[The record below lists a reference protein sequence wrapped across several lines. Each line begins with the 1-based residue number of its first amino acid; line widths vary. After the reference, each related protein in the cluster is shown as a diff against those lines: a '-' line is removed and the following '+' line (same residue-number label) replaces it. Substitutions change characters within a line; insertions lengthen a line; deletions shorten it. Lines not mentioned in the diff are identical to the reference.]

1 METTFVHADRETPSQ
16 SRAGGSTTATSQL
29 ELSRKIATLADLT
42 AQQLRTEWRRL
53 YRSYPPRL
61 SRDLLVRTIAYRMQ
75 ELAYGGLSKATQR
88 KLVALTKELQTNG
101 GIGPDPGPRVRPG
114 ARLVREWRG
123 RTHTVVVTEEG
134 FEYAGKTYSSLSKIA
149 RTITG
154 AHWSG
159 PRFFGLNR
167 SEAVGIQSELNT
179 SDAIG
184 EGEHVN
190 G

>member
-29 ELSRKIATLADLT
+29 ELARKIATLTDLT

-53 YRSYPPRL
+53 YRSHPPRL

-101 GIGPDPGPRVRPG
+101 SIVSDPRSTHQAGCAACAG
-114 ARLVREWRG
+114 MAREDTHGRRDGGRFRICRKNLFLAQQDCADDHRCALVR
-123 RTHTVVVTEEG
+123 
-134 FEYAGKTYSSLSKIA
+134 SSFLRIES
-149 RTITG
+149 R
-154 AHWSG
+154 
-159 PRFFGLNR
+159 
-167 SEAVGIQSELNT
+167 
-179 SDAIG
+179 
-184 EGEHVN
+184 
-190 G
+190 